1 MRGLRKGLKR
11 GKGREKLGNHI
22 IFSKAKEIIK

>member
-11 GKGREKLGNHI
+11 GKGREKLGNYI
-22 IFSKAKEIIK
+22 ILSKAKEITK